1 VVQEHDMDWTSFP
14 THDADVL
21 VIGGGASG
29 SMAAIEARDQGAEVL
44 LANKGFLGMTGV
56 TASTQGGIAAVI
68 APPDSQEQFV
78 QDMLKCGR
86 SLNDPAL
93 VRLYVGEIA
102 NGEVLRLEKYGVT
115 FDRDEAG
122 NLRVLKVGGH
132 SFPRM
137 VMATWLNATTIL
149 RYGLVP
155 QVLRKGVRVVDQ
167 MLMTRLLVRDHRVCG
182 AVGLNM
188 KSGKVELFR
197 CRAVVLA
204 SGNAA
209 QLFGESAAFSTTG
222 DGYSLAYHAGARLRD
237 MEFVSCTIGLAHPP
251 ALRGKVLG
259 EPSTRPGTKPLL
271 YNAAGALFMEQHFP
285 GRELYTKD
293 MYMRGI
299 SWELRA
305 GRGSPHGGVW
315 YDFSN
320 LDPHGPSY
328 PFVKQVLESMSESIA
343 REGRVEVSLAP
354 YFFPGGLQV
363 SETHESSTQGLF
375 AAGEAAGGLHGAE
388 RIASTAMAEA
398 IVFGKRAGRYA
409 ALAAQQ
415 PQHGELDPAEVV
427 GEAKRLYGLL
437 EQDGP
442 GSPREVR
449 RKLQAAMWQQVGFIR
464 SEANLRAAQSALQR
478 IEALDFPRARIRS
491 KNPKENPEWIEQ
503 IENRCLLDVGKM
515 LVAAALLRRES
526 RGSHYREDFPEESAE
541 WERAIVIQKDGAEM
555 RCMPSAAGAAR

>member
-1 VVQEHDMDWTSFP
+1 MDGTSFP

-29 SMAAIEARDQGAEVL
+29 SMAAIEARDQGADVL

-68 APPDSQEQFV
+68 APPDSQETFV

-86 SLNDPAL
+86 NLNDPAL

-102 NGEVLRLEKYGVT
+102 NGEVLRLEKFGVT
-115 FDRDEAG
+115 FDRDEG
-122 NLRVLKVGGH
+122 NTLRVLKVGGH

-155 QVLRKGVRVVDQ
+155 QILRKGVRVVDQ
-167 MLMTRLLVRDHRVCG
+167 ILMTRLLVDGDRVCG
-182 AVGLNM
+182 AVGVNM

-197 CRAVVLA
+197 SRAVVLA
-204 SGNAA
+204 TGNAA

-259 EPSTRPGTKPLL
+259 EPSTLPGTRPLL

-285 GRELYTKD
+285 GVELYTKD

-299 SWELRA
+299 CWELRA

-328 PFVKQVLESMSESIA
+328 PFVKQVLDSMSESIA

-363 SETHESSTQGLF
+363 DETHESSIQGLF
-375 AAGEAAGGLHGAE
+375 AAGEASGGLHGAE

-398 IVFGKRAGRYA
+398 IVFGKRAGRFA
-409 ALAAQQ
+409 ALAAQR
-415 PQHGELDPAEVV
+415 PERREVNLAEVV
-427 GEAKRLYGLL
+427 EEARRLYALL

-442 GSPREVR
+442 HSPRDVR
-449 RKLQAAMWQQVGFIR
+449 RKIQATMWEKVGFIR
-464 SEANLRAAQSALQR
+464 SEANLLAAHSALQQ
-478 IEALDFPRARIRS
+478 IEQADLPRARVRS
-491 KNPKENPEWIEQ
+491 TNPKENPEWLEL
-503 IENRCLLDVGKM
+503 IENGCLLDAGKM
-515 LVAAALLRRES
+515 LVAAALQRRES
-526 RGSHYREDFPEESAE
+526 RGSHYREDFPEQSAE
-541 WERAIVIQKDGAEM
+541 WQKTIVIDKHGGQM
-555 RCMPSAAGAAR
+555 RCVPSAVSRGAS